1 MMLWEKRLIIVF
13 CCLELSTLGVVY
25 PKVLA
30 VNGGDRLWSGN
41 LRLLEWVF
49 LEENEH
55 TGQINDIPNNR
66 KGKKLKNGEKLFE
79 GIKGMDFPE
88 LEWTG

>member
-1 MMLWEKRLIIVF
+1 M
-13 CCLELSTLGVVY
+13 
-25 PKVLA
+25 
-30 VNGGDRLWSGN
+30 
-41 LRLLEWVF
+41 
-49 LEENEH
+49 H

-88 LEWTG
+88 LEWTE